1 MVPLILVHVCTRSCL
16 ILSNFERVVVPLIL
30 VHKLTKRQVHFL
42 EGNLIICRAY
52 ILGASVLN

>member
-1 MVPLILVHVCTRSCL
+1 VVPLILVHVCTRSCL